1 LSTRMETYTGRLVD
15 LSRPN
20 PADISIEDIAWH
32 LSRIPRFGGATN
44 TENVYTVAQHSV
56 LVLNRVKQ
64 TSDQP
69 DHVLLL
75 TALLHD
81 AHEAYIGDIIRP
93 MSNLLDLRAPI
104 LRLKQR
110 LQKAV
115 YVGLLGKKFEP
126 YVGSLVDEADTW
138 ACNYEAYHLMH
149 SKGKTWTEP
158 VLLDDEYILRNVIV
172 WPTDYANDA
181 FKNHF
186 QELMPTACKQ

>member
-1 LSTRMETYTGRLVD
+1 MSTRMETYTGRLVD

-20 PADISIEDIAWH
+20 PADICIEDIAWH

-64 TSDQP
+64 TFDGL
-69 DHVLLL
+69 DRCLFL

-81 AHEAYIGDIIRP
+81 AHEAYMGDIARP

-104 LRLKQR
+104 KRLKQR
-110 LQKAV
+110 LQTAV
-115 YVGLLGKKFEP
+115 YRGLCGKKFEP
-126 YVGSLVDEADTW
+126 YPGTLVDDADTW
-138 ACNYEAYHLMH
+138 ALNYEAYHLMH
-149 SKGKTWTEP
+149 SKGRDWTDKI
-158 VLLDDEYILRNVIV
+158 LLDDEYILRNVIV

-186 QELMPTACKQ
+186 SELMPPSLKP